1 VVSVAK
7 QSFEPIEDSESAAS
21 SPAIK
26 VASVSVRFGKKEA
39 LKKVSLGVE
48 RGEVHAL
55 LGPNGA
61 GKTTLLRVLTGLVA
75 PGEGDVALLGKN
87 RPRSMTREFGGIF
100 GLVPSGDRTF
110 YLRISGLENLVFFGR
125 LHGLSRKR
133 AVERAM
139 ARLEAVGL
147 REDARNRVGI
157 YSHGMQKRLS
167 VARALLTD
175 PPILLVDE
183 ATHDLDPEGAQR
195 VRDLV
200 ALAARDGAAV
210 LWTTQRVDEIRA
222 FADRVTLLDV
232 GKVRFQGTVPQLMAL
247 SLRRRYL
254 LHMRNG
260 KENGADVLSVA
271 RQAVADTGSVV
282 PSDETDGEHFV
293 LALNKGAILGDAVGS
308 LAAAGVEV
316 IGCREERSEIEEAF
330 LSLTYKDRP

>member
-1 VVSVAK
+1 MSVTK
-7 QSFEPIEDSESAAS
+7 QSSEPIEGGRPAA
-21 SPAIK
+21 SPAIE
-26 VASVSVRFGKKEA
+26 VSSVSVRFGQKEA

-75 PGEGDVALLGKN
+75 PGEGDVALLGKS

-133 AVERAM
+133 AVARAM

-200 ALAARDGAAV
+200 ALAAHEGAAV

-232 GKVRFQGTVPQLMAL
+232 GTVRFHGTVPQLMAL

-254 LHMRNG
+254 LHLRNG

-271 RQAVADTGSVV
+271 RQAVADTGSVA

-293 LALNKGAILGDAVGS
+293 LALNKGAILGEAVGS
-308 LAAAGVEV
+308 LAAAGVDV